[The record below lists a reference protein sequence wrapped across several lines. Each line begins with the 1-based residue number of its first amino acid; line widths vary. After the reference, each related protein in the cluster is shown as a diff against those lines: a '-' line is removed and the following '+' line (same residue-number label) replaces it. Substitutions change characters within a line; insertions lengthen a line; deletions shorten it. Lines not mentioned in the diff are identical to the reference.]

1 MTRAVEPTLRHPA
14 NPTTSDQM
22 FGLIVPFG
30 PPEPFGPSVHFGV
43 H

>member
-14 NPTTSDQM
+14 NLTTNDQM

-30 PPEPFGPSVHFGV
+30 PSVHFGV